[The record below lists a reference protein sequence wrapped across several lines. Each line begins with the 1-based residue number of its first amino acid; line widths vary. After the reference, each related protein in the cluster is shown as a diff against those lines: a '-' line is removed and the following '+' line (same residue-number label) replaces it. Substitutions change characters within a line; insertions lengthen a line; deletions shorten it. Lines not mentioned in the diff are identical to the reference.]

1 MMVLQ
6 MKSNGFTV
14 GADVADI
21 VCAVRMYFIHVY
33 VQSSFL
39 QPLNIKMTRKKRFS
53 KIKYLNR
60 SDDSMNKIHGNICCK

>member
-39 QPLNIKMTRKKRFS
+39 QPLNIKMTRKK
-53 KIKYLNR
+53 
-60 SDDSMNKIHGNICCK
+60 DSLKLSI